1 MAVRN
6 YDFCGWVTKFDTLCS
21 DGRVIRKDAF
31 KDDNGLVV
39 PLVWNHD
46 HNDPQNVLGK
56 VVLEHREEGMY
67 GYGSFNDTDKAR
79 DAKILVEHGDIG
91 SMSIYANK
99 LKQSKNKEV
108 LHGKIREVS
117 LVLAG
122 ANPGATIEFP
132 IMMHGEDVS
141 VIEDEAIIEPHIEEI
156 VIEHGEIPSYLFE
169 TAANKTEDVEEHVE
183 KSEEV
188 IEHTEEDAK
197 PTEEVIEHAENENEE
212 KKETETMA
220 DNNGSD
226 KTIGE
231 VLDTLSDEQRTAV
244 EALVGMALEE
254 KGNSVDEEEEEVK
267 HNAFENDETYEN
279 EYLTHA
285 EISQIFTEAKRNGSL
300 KETVLQHSV
309 DTDGM
314 IIPTGHSKYGFN
326 DPEMVFPEY
335 HNLNNPP
342 EWIKRDTTWADK
354 VNAGVH
360 KTPFSRIR
368 STYANITEDE
378 ARAKGYIKGN
388 QKKTEVFSLL
398 KRTTDPTTI
407 YKLQKFDRDDMIDIT
422 DFNSAAWIKSEMEI
436 MLDEEKARAILIG
449 DGRLADAEDKIPED
463 KVRPIAKDVDLF
475 NVKVK
480 VDVPAGA
487 TGAEK
492 ADAVI
497 ESVLRSRKN
506 YKGSGSPTFF
516 TTEDWLT
523 EMLLLKDGIGHR
535 LYKTE
540 AELAT
545 ALRVKEIVTVEV
557 MENYEINGEP
567 LVGVIVN
574 LTDYNVGADK
584 GGEKSLFDD
593 FDIDFNRYTY
603 LIEQRLSGAL
613 IKPYSAMTVTINEA
627 VGSQANG

>member
-46 HNDPQNVLGK
+46 HKDPQNVLGN
-56 VVLEHREEGMY
+56 VVLEHRDQGMY
-67 GYGSFNDTDKAR
+67 GYGSFNDTEKAQ

-141 VIEDEAIIEPHIEEI
+141 MIEDEAIIEPHIEEL
-156 VIEHGEIPSYLFE
+156 VIEHGEIPEYLFE
-169 TAANKTEDVEEHVE
+169 SKVDSKIEEPKVSEVVEH
-183 KSEEV
+183 SEE
-188 IEHTEEDAK
+188 EKAEETEE
-197 PTEEVIEHAENENEE
+197 TVEHSEENSDDKEKEN
-212 KKETETMA
+212 MA
-220 DNNGSD
+220 DNKGSD
-226 KTIGE
+226 EKTLGD
-231 VLDTLSDEQRTAV
+231 VLDTLNEEQRTAV

-254 KGNSVDEEEEEVK
+254 GKNGNTNNEEDDDVK
-267 HNAFENDETYEN
+267 HNVFDAEEYE
-279 EYLTHA
+279 EDDVLTHA
-285 EISQIFTEAKRNGSL
+285 EIEQIFNEAKRNGSL
-300 KETVLQHSV
+300 KDTVLAHSI
-309 DTDGM
+309 DTEGM
-314 IIPTGHSKYGFN
+314 VIPTGHSTYGFN
-326 DPEMVFPEY
+326 DPDMLFPDY
-335 HNLNNPP
+335 KNLNNPP
-342 EWIKRDTTWADK
+342 EWIKRDMDWIAK
-354 VNAGVH
+354 VNSGVH

-368 STYANITEDE
+368 STFANITEDE

-388 QKKTEVFSLL
+388 QKKTEVFSVL
-398 KRTTDPTTI
+398 KRTTDPTTV

-422 DFNSAAWIKSEMEI
+422 DFNSVSWIRTEMDM
-436 MLDEEKARAILIG
+436 MLEEEKARAILIG
-449 DGRLADAEDKIPED
+449 DGRLPDAEDKIAED
-463 KVRPIAKDVDLF
+463 KIRPIVKDVPLF
-475 NVKVK
+475 NVKVN
-480 VDVPAGA
+480 VSVPAGA

-492 ADAVI
+492 ADAII
-497 ESVLRSRKN
+497 ESVLRSRKE
-506 YKGSGSPTFF
+506 YKGSGNPTFF

-523 EMLLLKDGIGHR
+523 EMLLLKDGIGHYI
-535 LYKTE
+535 YKTE

-545 ALRVKEIVTVEV
+545 RLRVKDIVTVEV
-557 MENYEINGEP
+557 MENYEVDNKP

-574 LTDYNVGADK
+574 LSDYNVGADK
-584 GGEKSLFDD
+584 GGEKTLFDD
-593 FDIDFNRYTY
+593 FDIDFNKYTY
-603 LIEQRLSGAL
+603 LIETRMSGAL
-613 IKPYSAMTVTINEA
+613 IKPYSAMTVLIDEA
-627 VGSQANG
+627 VTSQANG